1 MKLKIIQLLALLFIS
16 TPLFSQDEIESKW
29 KNSGNAVFL
38 VNQSSFSNWTSG
50 GQSSISGTLK
60 VDYNYNYSD
69 NGWAWDTKIFS
80 NFGLNKISGSEFLKK
95 TDDRIEVNSV
105 LGKKFNND
113 VIGKWSY
120 SSFFNFQTQFAK
132 GYRFGKDSNGNPNRT
147 EKSRFFSPA
156 TLQLGVG
163 LYWKKSKDFW
173 VNVAPMT
180 GKLILVNRFF
190 TETLNENETYFGV
203 KKGGNSRFELGASVR
218 AYYKS
223 EIFKN
228 INLENILVISD
239 DLNLEFGRIR
249 LKPNGSDGGHNGLK
263 DITNSLN
270 TSNYSRLRFGIG
282 GDFPKG
288 KQSEYV
294 LSKWNKEEIS
304 KFIEIEPL
312 FTEIVKSFVTQGIDE
327 TMNKFNC

>member
-1 MKLKIIQLLALLFIS
+1 M
-16 TPLFSQDEIESKW
+16 FSQDEIEDKKW
-29 KNSGNAVFL
+29 KKSGNAVFL

-95 TDDRIEVNSV
+95 TDDRIEINSV
-105 LGKKFNND
+105 LGKKFNNNI
-113 VIGKWSY
+113 IGKWSY

-190 TETLNENETYFGV
+190 TEDLNETQTYFGV
-203 KKGGNSRFELGASVR
+203 KKGGNSRFELGASIR
-218 AYYKS
+218 AYHKS
-223 EIFKN
+223 EIFEN
-228 INLENILVISD
+228 VSLENRLSLYSDYLDRPQNIDFDCTFNFVMKVNQYISTNLIFQFVYD
-239 DLNLEFGRIR
+239 DNEIKRVQVREVLGLGLNIDL
-249 LKPNGSDGGHNGLK
+249 
-263 DITNSLN
+263 
-270 TSNYSRLRFGIG
+270 SNVDLSNIGI
-282 GDFPKG
+282 
-288 KQSEYV
+288 
-294 LSKWNKEEIS
+294 
-304 KFIEIEPL
+304 
-312 FTEIVKSFVTQGIDE
+312 
-327 TMNKFNC
+327 

>member
-1 MKLKIIQLLALLFIS
+1 M
-16 TPLFSQDEIESKW
+16 FSQDEIEDKKW
-29 KNSGNAVFL
+29 KKSGNAVFL

-69 NGWAWDTKIFS
+69 DGWAWDTKIFS

-228 INLENILVISD
+228 INLENRLSLYSDYLDRPQNVDFDCTFNFVMKVNQYISTNLIFQFVYD
-239 DLNLEFGRIR
+239 DNEIKRVQIREVLGLGLNIDLSNIRI
-249 LKPNGSDGGHNGLK
+249 
-263 DITNSLN
+263 
-270 TSNYSRLRFGIG
+270 
-282 GDFPKG
+282 
-288 KQSEYV
+288 
-294 LSKWNKEEIS
+294 
-304 KFIEIEPL
+304 
-312 FTEIVKSFVTQGIDE
+312 
-327 TMNKFNC
+327 

>member
-1 MKLKIIQLLALLFIS
+1 MKLKIYHLLSLLFIS
-16 TPLFSQDEIESKW
+16 TLVFSQDEIEDKKW
-29 KNSGNAVFL
+29 KKSGNAVFL

-228 INLENILVISD
+228 INLENRLSLYSDYLDRPLNVDFDCTFNFVMKVNQYISTNLIFQFVYD
-239 DLNLEFGRIR
+239 DNEIKRVQIREVLGLGLNIDLSNIRI
-249 LKPNGSDGGHNGLK
+249 
-263 DITNSLN
+263 
-270 TSNYSRLRFGIG
+270 
-282 GDFPKG
+282 
-288 KQSEYV
+288 
-294 LSKWNKEEIS
+294 
-304 KFIEIEPL
+304 
-312 FTEIVKSFVTQGIDE
+312 
-327 TMNKFNC
+327 